1 MVGNRDQVNYRV
13 AKAGI
18 NGAIKALALEMG
30 KRKITVNCAAPGII
44 ETKIVEDAPI
54 EKMKE
59 MIPLR
64 RIGQAEDLSGTVNIF
79 NVW

>member
-1 MVGNRDQVNYRV
+1 LVGNRDQVNYRV

-44 ETKIVEDAPI
+44 ETKIVE
-54 EKMKE
+54 